1 MAEMANANIRIN
13 ADLLAETKQM
23 AKNVWLS
30 FSNLVSV
37 VLEKIKEE
45 WKIELNLKKESKTQ

>member
-23 AKNVWLS
+23 AKNV
-30 FSNLVSV
+30 
-37 VLEKIKEE
+37 
-45 WKIELNLKKESKTQ
+45 